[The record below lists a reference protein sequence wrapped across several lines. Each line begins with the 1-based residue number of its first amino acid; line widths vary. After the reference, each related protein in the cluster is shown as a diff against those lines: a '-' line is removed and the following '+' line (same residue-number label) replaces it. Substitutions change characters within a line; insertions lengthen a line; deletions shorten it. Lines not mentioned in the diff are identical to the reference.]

1 MIHDLAPLVKEVA
14 HLKRA
19 AANQEI
25 ELAKANARAKAYKQ
39 VLAVTY
45 SATASQYPPA
55 GSQAAAAAPLPQ
67 RQGPPPH
74 RPGPAPDLAS
84 VLLMLVE
91 RMAAMETRFLHTT

>member
-1 MIHDLAPLVKEVA
+1 VDTLVKEVA

-39 VLAVTY
+39 VSAVTY

-55 GSQAAAAAPLPQ
+55 GSQAAAAAPPPQ

-74 RPGPAPDLAS
+74 GPGPAPDLAS